1 MGWPQTPVPAVR
13 PFPTRSV
20 GKVAPKATDGVAT
33 GTGASSRRMV
43 APSAGSRGHPLR
55 QLRCHLPHAA
65 HRGGTRLPPSRAP
78 RHLYP
83 RPHPHFP
90 LAPQAPAINLLF
102 ANPPPSAPGV
112 VCIPS
117 PRDCE
122 VATNGRRGEIGV
134 GGVSTPS
141 GPVLPGT
148 MGEPIL
154 HPGSGEAPRVL
165 PPEGLGGAGPAKP
178 GALDDLLARRSQEA
192 GRRQDLVANPG
203 RVARLRSHFT
213 PTTGSGTG
221 ASPCRRPAALLFDIA
236 GWAGGRVRSPSI

>member
-1 MGWPQTPVPAVR
+1 MQEW
-13 PFPTRSV
+13 
-20 GKVAPKATDGVAT
+20 
-33 GTGASSRRMV
+33 
-43 APSAGSRGHPLR
+43 
-55 QLRCHLPHAA
+55 C
-65 HRGGTRLPPSRAP
+65 PPSPSP

-83 RPHPHFP
+83 RPHPQFP
-90 LAPQAPAINLLF
+90 LAPQAPAINLLS

-112 VCIPS
+112 VFIPS

-122 VATNGRRGEIGV
+122 IMTSDLRGEIGV

-178 GALDDLLARRSQEA
+178 GGLDGLLARRSQEA
-192 GRRQDLVANPG
+192 GRRQDLVVNPG

-213 PTTGSGTG
+213 PTTGSGSG
-221 ASPCRRPAALLFDIA
+221 ASPCRISMRRDCLPPGPPGARARPQE
-236 GWAGGRVRSPSI
+236 R